1 MGIPLVCAGAA
12 GARVRRMLRSPL
24 LLTSTVAAL
33 ALGAPVAA
41 HAATITSDGA
51 GTFTYTGAPGENNS
65 GSVQYDDSTGGI
77 VFYASGGARLTGGL
91 PAGCSTDDG
100 ATATCVGAHAA
111 VWQAGDGDENVAVS
125 YGFPAGIPVTIDGGP
140 GKDWVR
146 GSDESN
152 DTLIGGDGNDH
163 LQGFDGA
170 DTLDGGNG
178 DDEVDGGAGSD
189 HLQGGAGDDLME
201 PDAHEDPSAD
211 VVDGGPGT
219 DTIEGDYSSRFR
231 STSAG
236 PQTLSF
242 TLAGGADDGRPGEGD
257 DIQGVER
264 LIVSDGGTFT
274 GTDGNDY
281 IKLAQVG
288 TPGVLTGGLG
298 DDELRGGDGAD
309 KLDGGPGNDTLDGGF
324 GDDIIT
330 GGPGQDH
337 ISADLATGDCGP
349 LWCKYPYGNDTVY
362 AQDGERDSIT
372 CGFGTDVVYADPI
385 DVVDPDCETVIRDG
399 SPLPAAPKPT
409 TPATPTRGSGSSVR
423 AAFTKVSLARA
434 LKSGITLKVTGAKPS
449 TKLSLKATRS
459 GKTLA
464 TGSAKTTRNGTATIK
479 LHFTTKAKRAL
490 RHTKTLTLKVSG
502 SGVSATIKLKR

>member
-1 MGIPLVCAGAA
+1 M
-12 GARVRRMLRSPL
+12 RRMLRSPL
-24 LLTSTVAAL
+24 LLTSTMAAL

-51 GTFTYTGAPGENNS
+51 GTFTYNSAPGEINS
-65 GSVQYDDSTGGI
+65 GSVQYDDDTGAI
-77 VFYASGGARLTGGL
+77 VFYSSGSVPLTGPM
-91 PAGCSTDDG
+91 PAGCTQDD
-100 ATATCVGAHAA
+100 ASDARCVGARAA
-111 VWQAGDGDENVAVS
+111 VWNAGDGDENVAVS

-140 GKDWVR
+140 GKDWLR
-146 GSDESN
+146 GSDRSN

-178 DDEVDGGAGSD
+178 DDEVDGGAGAD

-219 DTIEGDYSSRFR
+219 DTIDGDYSSRFR

-236 PQTLSF
+236 SQVLNF
-242 TLAGGADDGRPGEGD
+242 TLAGGADDGRPGEND
-257 DIQGVER
+257 DVRGVER
-264 LIVSDGGTFT
+264 LIVSDGGRFV

-288 TPGVLTGGLG
+288 TSGDLTGGYG

-309 KLDGGPGNDTLDGGF
+309 RLDGGPGNDTLDGGF
-324 GDDIIT
+324 NDDVIT

-337 ISADLATGDCGP
+337 ISADLANGDCGP

-362 AQDGERDSIT
+362 AQDGEVDTIS
-372 CGFGTDVVYADPI
+372 CGFGTDTVYADAV
-385 DVVDPDCETVIRDG
+385 DVVDSDCENVIRG
-399 SPLPAAPKPT
+399 GAAPT
-409 TPATPTRGSGSSVR
+409 TPARPTTPSKPTNNGSGGSGSGGGRTVR
-423 AAFTKVSLARA
+423 ASLAKVSLARA
-434 LKSGITLKVTGAKPS
+434 LRSGFTLKVSGAKAG
-449 TKLSLKATRS
+449 TKLKLAATRS
-459 GKTLA
+459 GRLVA
-464 TGSAKTTRNGTATIK
+464 RGSGKTTKNGTAAIK
-479 LHFTTKAKRAL
+479 LRFTTKAKHSL
-490 RHTKTLTLKVSG
+490 RHAKTITLKVSG
-502 SGVSATIKLKR
+502 NGVSATVTLKR